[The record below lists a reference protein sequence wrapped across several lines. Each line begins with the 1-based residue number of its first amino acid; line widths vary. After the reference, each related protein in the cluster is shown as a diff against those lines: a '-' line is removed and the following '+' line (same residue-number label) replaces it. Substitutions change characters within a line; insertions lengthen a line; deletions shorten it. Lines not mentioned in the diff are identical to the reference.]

1 MNDFKAIV
9 RDFLRNHEQR
19 DIRFRMNQSN
29 VILLKVRFDEET
41 DFIYMMSCCGDGDPL
56 GDSLYMD
63 NRPEYAGIY
72 SVTHDRVICPSYY
85 FGFCC
90 DAEKSEDF
98 RKEIAS
104 AVTRRIIELVNNS
117 PVPVTEESRPFDSRI
132 DYYSQHGAHEEALRW
147 YFNDDLPHD
156 YVPNVDPDE
165 WLIAR
170 HLVMALN
177 HREQCIEELANA
189 YIRHYANRIN
199 LRLEELKL
207 VQAEYDMLLT
217 QKGEHFY
224 QKRIAKAVENKDM
237 KTVQLEIM
245 KDGKPFSSKYDANIL
260 RNTGCCSYSTWYMP
274 AASRSEFDRLYG
286 FITGVMPSEIK
297 RITYGRKTIYD
308 AEKLEEEA

>member
-1 MNDFKAIV
+1 MNDFKATV

-72 SVTHDRVICPSYY
+72 SVIHDRVICPSYY

-117 PVPVTEESRPFDSRI
+117 PVPATEESRPFDSRI

-156 YVPNVDPDE
+156 YVPNVDPDSS
-165 WLIAR
+165 
-170 HLVMALN
+170 
-177 HREQCIEELANA
+177 
-189 YIRHYANRIN
+189 IRKKSDRTDSHPPGSGTSIQIRNS
-199 LRLEELKL
+199 
-207 VQAEYDMLLT
+207 
-217 QKGEHFY
+217 
-224 QKRIAKAVENKDM
+224 QKRSVPWIPTHKDC
-237 KTVQLEIM
+237 
-245 KDGKPFSSKYDANIL
+245 PA
-260 RNTGCCSYSTWYMP
+260 WWMP
-274 AASRSEFDRLYG
+274 R
-286 FITGVMPSEIK
+286 
-297 RITYGRKTIYD
+297 
-308 AEKLEEEA
+308 